1 MPLTEIILT
10 TITEKV
16 FSYALDQGQSI
27 VEDWVRKKL
36 NLDPKQQAFKRALNK
51 AYKKFEKKYPQW
63 TDDLFNANFLENE
76 GALILAQF
84 LIRDGNPDPS
94 ELATRWSESLNI
106 RNTERRTTLVRE
118 LEPAAT
124 DFLDY
129 LASELKK
136 EPELSDL
143 NDSRTFEQLASDLKA
158 IRYKLVV

>member
-84 LIRDGNPDPS
+84 LIGDGNPDPS

-143 NDSRTFEQLASDLKA
+143 ND
-158 IRYKLVV
+158 